1 MATTAGATPPGDDPF
16 GSTELPARV
25 VLEMLRVRTSDA
37 MPSWFAAELASFCA
51 PSNPRVMRVF
61 PGAAARSRSAPRYAL
76 FPVDEAARRG
86 AGSPLVALDSMLL
99 DAIHTARPWS
109 LVHSDAGVR
118 LVATL
123 AAGGEVRYVIELTGR
138 FEPRETRRVAATAAV
153 ASRYFE
159 RLVDAET
166 DALTRL
172 PNRRAFHTQL
182 DGELRGWIAS
192 GRPWYFAML
201 DLDRFKRVNDDFGH
215 LYGDEILVRFANLLR
230 ATFRTGDLCY
240 RFGGEEFALLF
251 GVEEASHALPT
262 LERFRETVA
271 AHEFPGVGQ
280 VTVSIGFTRMS
291 DPAIPATT
299 LIDRADQALY
309 FAKGHGR
316 NRSCEWEALV
326 ASGELAPVPPRKD
339 VTLF

>member
-1 MATTAGATPPGDDPF
+1 MASDLF

-25 VLEMLRVRTSDA
+25 VLEMLQVRTSDA
-37 MPSWFAAELASFCA
+37 MPTWLASELASFCA
-51 PSNPRVMRVF
+51 PSEPRVMRVF
-61 PGAAARSRSAPRYAL
+61 PGTAARSRAAPRYAL
-76 FPVDEAARRG
+76 FPVDAGARREG
-86 AGSPLVALDSMLL
+86 APALVALDAMLL

-109 LVHSDAGVR
+109 LVHNDAGVR

-123 AAGGEVRYVIELTGR
+123 AVAGEVRYVIELVGA
-138 FEPRETRRVAATAAV
+138 FEPRETRRVAATAAI

-182 DGELRGWIAS
+182 DGELRGWIGS

-201 DLDRFKRVNDDFGH
+201 DLDRFKRVNDTFGH

-230 ATFRTGDLCY
+230 TTFRTGDLCY

-251 GVEEASHALPT
+251 GVEEPDHAAVT
-262 LERFRETVA
+262 LERFREAVA

-291 DPAIPATT
+291 DASVPATT

-309 FAKGHGR
+309 YAKSHGR

-326 ASGELAPVPPRKD
+326 EAGELAPVPSRRD